1 MHAANRTAP
10 RASRAREIRQVACDR
25 HCAPAL
31 LLEGLPNLIELF
43 AVPADKYDSAVL
55 GQLECRGATY
65 A

>member
-1 MHAANRTAP
+1 
-10 RASRAREIRQVACDR
+10 
-25 HCAPAL
+25 

-43 AVPADKYDSAVL
+43 AVPADEYDSAVL